1 MQFTRSRAWIG
12 VLSLGL
18 LLGSG
23 TAAAQA
29 QQASVTVRVT
39 EAGSGS
45 PISDAQVFI
54 LGTNL
59 GGLTNQEGRFNLRNV
74 PLGAQQLRVI
84 RIGYSEVKR
93 PITVVAGQATNVEV
107 ALNKSIISL
116 QEVVTTATGDT
127 RRVEIGNSISNID
140 AKKVVE
146 TSPISNVS
154 DLLNSRAPGVQVIS
168 GTQTGSGSRIRVR
181 GNNSLSLNNDP
192 IYVIDGIRMTSDQ
205 ASGISNGGN
214 RANRVGD
221 INPEEI
227 ENIEIVKGPSAAT
240 LYGTDAANGVVV
252 ITTKK
257 GRAGAPQ
264 WLVHTEGGLITD
276 LNTYQDNFTLAGH
289 HPTTGALLI
298 NSGDCTLPKTS
309 AGAGAITCVRD
320 SLRVYAPIND
330 PDATPLG
337 TGNRLGY
344 GAQVSGGTETVR
356 YFLSGDR
363 VNETGV
369 LQLPEFERRRFE
381 RSGLELH
388 DYTERPNTLARNH
401 FRVNLNAAITPTLDV
416 AVNSAFIN
424 SDLRTSQE
432 SNATA
437 GLGSHLFGGPG
448 FKTNGFVSTSGTVPA
463 PADSLMGYRAWTPGY
478 SWQEKIGQQV
488 NRFIIGL
495 NAQYRPT
502 NWLQLRALV
511 GNDLTDRRDD
521 DLLLRGEGPP
531 LSTRYRE
538 GFKDQY
544 HTNIRNLSGDIG
556 ATATFNPTS
565 TINSKTTIGT
575 QFVDRT
581 FEQTEA
587 YGQYLPPGA
596 QTASSGASP
605 QAFESY
611 TLQKTLGLFVEEA
624 LAFRDRL
631 FVTGALRTDQ
641 NSAFGTD
648 FQRVIYP
655 KASVSWLASEE
666 SFFPTFGWLNS
677 VRLRAAYGASGVQ
690 PGSNDALRSFDGLSP
705 NVRGVD
711 QPGIIYSTVG
721 NDSLKPERT
730 TELEAGFEMR
740 VWNNRVSFDYTYY
753 NKRTK
758 DALISAI
765 VAPSVGA
772 AATQRQ
778 NLGAVGN
785 TGHELLVSAQLLD
798 RQGIAFDLTLSGS
811 KNDNTLISLGGTPAQ
826 IGTTTRAVEGYPL
839 FGFWAQPIEGW
850 EDRNG
855 DGILTYNANA
865 ALNEVFVGD
874 SAIFRGYNAPRYTL
888 TATPAIDLFNRRF
901 RLQALFDYRGGS
913 LYYNNTERIRCVSR
927 QNCNGLNNP
936 DASFEEQAMVVA
948 TRDHPSKTLDGFFQ
962 PGSFVKLREISATF
976 TAPQS
981 VVARFRGARNLS
993 FTASARNLKTWT
1005 NYRGSN
1011 PETDRNASEAGGT
1024 GGGNTPDDFQTVA
1037 PPSYFMFR
1045 LNVGF

>member
-1 MQFTRSRAWIG
+1 MHFTRSGAWMG

-18 LLGSG
+18 LFGS

-59 GGLTNQEGRFNLRNV
+59 GGLTNQDGRFNLRNV
-74 PLGAQQLRVI
+74 PVGAQQVRVI
-84 RIGYSEVKR
+84 RIGYTEAKR
-93 PITVVAGQATNVEV
+93 PVTVVAGQATNIEV

-127 RRVEIGNSISNID
+127 RRVEIGNSIANID

-154 DLLNSRAPGVQVIS
+154 DLLNARAPGVQVIS
-168 GTQTGSGSRIRVR
+168 GTQTGTGSRIRVR

-205 ASGISNGGN
+205 ASGINNGGN

-221 INPEEI
+221 LNPEEI

-252 ITTKK
+252 ITTKR
-257 GRAGAPQ
+257 GRAGSAQ
-264 WLVHTEGGLITD
+264 WLVHTEGGVIKD
-276 LNTYQDNFTLAGH
+276 LNDYVNNYTIAGH
-289 HPTTGALLI
+289 SPGQTAYRECALPLI
-298 NSGDCTLPKTS
+298 S
-309 AGAGAITCVRD
+309 AGSCIKD
-320 SLRVYAPIND
+320 SVRVYAPIND

-337 TGNRLGY
+337 TGNRLAY

-363 VNETGV
+363 ANETGV
-369 LQLPEFERRRFE
+369 LELPDFERRRFE

-388 DYTERPNTLARNH
+388 DYTERPNNLVKNS
-401 FRVNLNAAITPTLDV
+401 FRTNLNAAITPKLDV
-416 AVNSAFIN
+416 SVNAGFVNS
-424 SDLRTSQE
+424 DVRTSLE

-448 FKTNGFVSTSGTVPA
+448 YRTNGFVSTSGTVPA

-478 SWQEKIGQQV
+478 SWQEKVGQQV
-488 NRFIIGL
+488 NRFILGV

-502 NWLQLRALV
+502 NWLQIRGLV

-531 LSTRYRE
+531 INTRYRE

-544 HTNIRNLSGDIG
+544 HTNVRNLSADVG
-556 ATATFNPTS
+556 ATATFNPTEV
-565 TINSKTTIGT
+565 INSKTTIGT

-624 LAFRDRL
+624 LAFRDKL
-631 FVTGALRTDQ
+631 FITGALRTDQ

-666 SFFPTFGWLNS
+666 EFFPKFSWMSSL
-677 VRLRAAYGASGVQ
+677 RLRAAYGASGVQ

-711 QPGIIYSTVG
+711 QPAIIYNTVG

-730 TELEAGFEMR
+730 TEFEAGFEVR
-740 VWNNRVSFDYTYY
+740 LLSNRVTLDYTYY

-785 TGHELLVSAQLLD
+785 TGQELLVNAQLLD
-798 RQGIAFDLTLSGS
+798 RDAVAFDLTLSGS
-811 KNDNTLISLGGTPAQ
+811 INDNKLISLGGTPEQ
-826 IGTTTRAVEGYPL
+826 ITTTTRAVEGYPL

-850 EDRNG
+850 DDKNK
-855 DGILTYNANA
+855 DGILTYNADP

-874 SAIFRGYNAPRYTL
+874 TPIFRAYSAPRYSV
-888 TATPAIDLFNRRF
+888 TATPGLDLFRR
-901 RLQALFDYRGGS
+901 RLRVQALFDYRGGNR
-913 LYYNNTERIRCVSR
+913 YYNNTERIRCVSR
-927 QNCNGLNNP
+927 QNCNGLMNP
-936 DASFEEQAMVVA
+936 EASFEEQAMVVA
-948 TRDHPSKTLDGFFQ
+948 TRDHPAKTLDGFFQ
-962 PGSFVKLREISATF
+962 PGAFVKLRELSATF
-976 TAPQS
+976 TAPEN

-1005 NYRGSN
+1005 NYRGTD
-1011 PETDRNASEAGGT
+1011 PETDFTASET
-1024 GGGNTPDDFQTVA
+1024 SNVPQDFQTVG
-1037 PPSYFMFR
+1037 PPSFFMFR